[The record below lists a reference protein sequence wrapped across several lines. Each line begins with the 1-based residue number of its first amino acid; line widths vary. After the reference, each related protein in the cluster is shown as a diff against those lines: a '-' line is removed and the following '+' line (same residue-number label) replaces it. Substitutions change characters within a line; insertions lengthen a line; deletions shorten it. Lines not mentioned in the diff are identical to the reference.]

1 MATFSEDLHRA
12 LGYTARISQERA
24 RGWKTRRTPLLR
36 WQSDVFASLGD
47 IGAVQEGWLALS
59 NDPSTEEQAR
69 LLHQE
74 LQAIIEFQS
83 PLVDLPYS
91 HEEELEEE
99 LPNAP
104 PSSRKIRPLKKAIQ
118 LMKTL
123 LESIKEIFGD
133 LLGAKGKA
141 AIQLAIE
148 AAEAFS

>member
-1 MATFSEDLHRA
+1 
-12 LGYTARISQERA
+12 
-24 RGWKTRRTPLLR
+24 
-36 WQSDVFASLGD
+36 
-47 IGAVQEGWLALS
+47 VQEAWLALS

-74 LQAIIEFQS
+74 LQAIVEFQW

-148 AAEAFS
+148 AAEAFA